1 MGIFSRLADI
11 INANI
16 TSLLDRAE
24 DPQKMIRLIIQEME
38 DTLVEVRTTSA
49 RSLAE
54 KKEISRRI
62 DQVESRIADW
72 QGKAEL
78 ALLKGREDLAKAAL
92 IEKQKLTELKVG
104 LEQEMNAISDAVTRL
119 AGEIGQLE
127 QKLSETRARQKSML
141 VRHQAAAG
149 RREVQRHLDS
159 GKLERTLERFEQFER
174 KVDQLEAEADVQGIG
189 KQRSLEQEFAELEA
203 EDSINQEL
211 ERLKRSL
218 AAGNKE

>member
-49 RSLAE
+49 RTLAE
-54 KKEISRRI
+54 KKEVSRKI
-62 DQVESRIADW
+62 DQVEARIADW

-92 IEKQKLTELKVG
+92 IEKQKLAELKAG
-104 LEQEMNAISDAVTRL
+104 LEQELNAITEAVAKL
-119 AGEIGQLE
+119 AEEIGLLE
-127 QKLSETRARQKSML
+127 QKLNETRARQKSML
-141 VRHQAAAG
+141 VRHQAASG

-159 GKLERTLERFEQFER
+159 GKLARTMERFEQFER
-174 KVDQLEAEADVQGIG
+174 KVDQLEAEADVQGLG
-189 KQRSLEQEFAELEA
+189 KQRSLEEQFADLEA

-211 ERLKRSL
+211 ARLKRSIE
-218 AAGNKE
+218 AGNKE